1 MKTVEVNSGTPYW
14 ILSEQTN
21 SEGKKKKGEV
31 SFSSAT
37 RISYWNQWRK
47 PEWENKH
54 TGARATKIFFFFCVN
69 KFAFCLTAVNRR
81 TSSTDAFSN
90 PRPSLIF
97 CCAHISSAEQEEER
111 ETECIKETTLEKGLS
126 ILAKIAVGLSS
137 DHSQKEEK
145 VRENESLLFIVNV
158 LCHCRH
164 SPVSF
169 EH

>member
-1 MKTVEVNSGTPYW
+1 MSK
-14 ILSEQTN
+14 QTLR
-21 SEGKKKKGEV
+21 GKKKRGKSPFLPLLEYPIGTNGG
-31 SFSSAT
+31 S
-37 RISYWNQWRK
+37 RNKKINI
-47 PEWENKH
+47 PEQERPKS
-54 TGARATKIFFFFCVN
+54 FFFFCVN

-111 ETECIKETTLEKGLS
+111 ETECIKETALEKGLS